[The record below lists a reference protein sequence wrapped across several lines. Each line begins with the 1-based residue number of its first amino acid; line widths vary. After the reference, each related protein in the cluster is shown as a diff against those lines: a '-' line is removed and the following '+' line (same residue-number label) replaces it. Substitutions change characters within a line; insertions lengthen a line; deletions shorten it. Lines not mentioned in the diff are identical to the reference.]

1 MVVTKFKGREVIM
14 KKEIPKKEGQ
24 GLNGTGV
31 SLAALVFL
39 LLAVPVAS
47 TYLLDFAIYFGGDKL
62 ELNSADVANQQGP
75 IWTNTGASNAS
86 MCSGN
91 DVDSLDICQ
100 ATVNTANPNPVYYNG
115 DVYHELPGCENYT
128 QRPPNVGQ
136 GGFCGSDDYDL
147 YINLTN
153 FMIQNRTFPAIEINF
168 VSARQYICNA
178 TNFGDSKVDYEL
190 NIKRYSPIS
199 GTSIYTSDQ
208 RVTLKGVSEFNNG
221 GIYDYEPN
229 DLCSPTIIVKHFL
242 DFAELEDLDELRDEF
257 FDNPNDLVFL
267 TIQLDNLRTDT
278 DAPYDYTN
286 YYTPFEGPTREPSY
300 FNVKTPTYEVDA
312 INFTLRIGILTL
324 GIGFWII
331 ALASTPLWNP
341 TKARLFG

>member
-1 MVVTKFKGREVIM
+1 MA
-14 KKEIPKKEGQ
+14 KEIPKKEGQ

-31 SLAALVFL
+31 SIAALVFL
-39 LLAVPVAS
+39 LVAVPVAS
-47 TYLLDFAIYFGGDKL
+47 TYLLDFAIYFGGDKV
-62 ELNSADVANQQGP
+62 ELNSAEVANQEGP

-86 MCSGN
+86 ECSGN
-91 DVDSLDICQ
+91 DVDSLDICPG
-100 ATVNTANPNPVYYNG
+100 TLNTASPTPLYYNG
-115 DVYHELPGCENYT
+115 DLYHELPGCENYS
-128 QRPPNVGQ
+128 QQPKPFGA

-168 VSARQYICNA
+168 VGSKTYICDPL
-178 TNFGDSKVDYEL
+178 NFGDSKIDYEL

-208 RVTLKGVSEFNNG
+208 RVTLEGTTEFNNG
-221 GIYDYEPN
+221 GIYDYEPTDMCN
-229 DLCSPTIIVKHFL
+229 PTIIVQHFL
-242 DFAELEDLDELRDEF
+242 DFGELEELDELRDEF
-257 FDNPNDLVFL
+257 FDNPNDLVYL

-278 DAPYDYTN
+278 DTPYDYTT
-286 YYTPFEGPTREPSY
+286 YYSPFQGPTLEPSY

-312 INFTLRIGILTL
+312 VNFTLRIGILGL
-324 GIGFWII
+324 GLGFWII